1 LGITAVELAER
12 GPPLQDMHPMRALLK
27 LGGDYQPELKEPEL
41 YSKDFVDFVNL
52 ALRKDPSKRPTASEL
67 LKHPFIVNGKYDM
80 DGFKK
85 LQQRANKM
93 KEEDLAQEG
102 EDEEYDSSEDED
114 EKKSDSSS
122 SNKKLQNSSGSVNS
136 DSPKVENKRES
147 KNEKLKEK
155 PLQSSDS
162 SGGTAEEVFSPY
174 RRMRPPTQAL
184 QKQEVKLIE
193 KKESSSSKLQTK
205 QRLNQQRL
213 VQRQLERLSKLKS
226 TLQKEKQQFEKN
238 YSKEREKLV
247 SKLQQALREH
257 REQLQNRKVQIEKKK
272 IM

>member
-1 LGITAVELAER
+1 MLSSNGDVKIVDFGTATTRERSTSLIGTPYWMAPEVVENRDAEVPYGVNADIWSLGITAVELAER

-80 DGFKK
+80 EGFKK
-85 LQQRANKM
+85 LQLRANKM

-102 EDEEYDSSEDED
+102 EDEEYDSTDDEE
-114 EKKSDSSS
+114 EKKPESSS
-122 SNKKLQNSSGSVNS
+122 SNKKLQNSTGSV

-147 KNEKLKEK
+147 KNEKIKEK

-162 SGGTAEEVFSPY
+162 SGGTTEEVFSPY

-184 QKQEVKLIE
+184 QKQEIKP
-193 KKESSSSKLQTK
+193 
-205 QRLNQQRL
+205 
-213 VQRQLERLSKLKS
+213 
-226 TLQKEKQQFEKN
+226 
-238 YSKEREKLV
+238 
-247 SKLQQALREH
+247 
-257 REQLQNRKVQIEKKK
+257 IEKKK
-272 IM
+272 RNLI